1 MLFPALIFY
10 TIFLIIPLFG
20 TVAISFTDWS
30 GISFSTLKFTGIEN
44 FVEMFN
50 DRFFW
55 VSLKNSFIFVFC
67 CLILQ
72 VGIALFFAIILESG
86 PLLSNLFRSIFFVPF
101 VISLVVIGILFNF
114 ILDPTLGIV
123 DLVLNYFGIEGPRFG
138 WLGTPDINLFV
149 VIGIHIWRNFG
160 FTMFLLIAGLQAIP
174 KEMQESARI
183 EGTNSWQLSTMITI
197 PSIREV
203 IVVASVITAIDAM
216 RVFDLIYTLT
226 GGGPFHSSETVVSYI
241 YQLGLGGGRT
251 QHGYATS
258 IALVL
263 TLIIV
268 LNSMLQFT
276 FVKNKN

>member
-1 MLFPALIFY
+1 
-10 TIFLIIPLFG
+10 
-20 TVAISFTDWS
+20 
-30 GISFSTLKFTGIEN
+30 
-44 FVEMFN
+44 
-50 DRFFW
+50 
-55 VSLKNSFIFVFC
+55 
-67 CLILQ
+67 
-72 VGIALFFAIILESG
+72 
-86 PLLSNLFRSIFFVPF
+86 
-101 VISLVVIGILFNF
+101 
-114 ILDPTLGIV
+114 
-123 DLVLNYFGIEGPRFG
+123 
-138 WLGTPDINLFV
+138 
-149 VIGIHIWRNFG
+149 
-160 FTMFLLIAGLQAIP
+160 MFLLIAVLQAIP

-183 EGTNSWQLSTMITI
+183 EGANSWQLSPMITI

-216 RVFDLIYTLT
+216 RVFALVYTLT

-268 LNSMLQFT
+268 LNSMLQFA